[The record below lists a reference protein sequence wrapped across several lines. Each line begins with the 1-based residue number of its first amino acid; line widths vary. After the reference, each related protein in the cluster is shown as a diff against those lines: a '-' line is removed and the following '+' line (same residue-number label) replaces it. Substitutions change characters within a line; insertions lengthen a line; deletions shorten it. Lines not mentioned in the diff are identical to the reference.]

1 MKTNERPPSIVRWTL
16 GLEEAK
22 ALDGPVQ
29 AFEPYVKALFGSGP
43 RGAMLRAYDKK
54 GGQQVGEVWMPAIQS
69 GSPMTYMT
77 DGKQYIVVAIS
88 GGNYTGEYMAFR
100 LPN

>member
-1 MKTNERPPSIVRWTL
+1 
-16 GLEEAK
+16 
-22 ALDGPVQ
+22 
-29 AFEPYVKALFGSGP
+29 
-43 RGAMLRAYDKK
+43 
-54 GGQQVGEVWMPAIQS
+54 MPAIQS

-88 GGNYTGEYMAFR
+88 GGNYTGEYLAFR